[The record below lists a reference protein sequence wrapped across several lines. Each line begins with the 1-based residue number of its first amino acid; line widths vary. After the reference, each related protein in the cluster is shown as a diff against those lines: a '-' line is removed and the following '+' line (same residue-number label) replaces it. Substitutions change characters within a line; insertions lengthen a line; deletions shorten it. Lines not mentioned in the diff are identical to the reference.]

1 MYYLV
6 WSRSWAYYVLYVL
19 FIVFV
24 LYGIMYF
31 LTLGPMSEQNKQRD
45 GTAHNTTARTART
58 EAKTLL
64 PRYL

>member
-31 LTLGPMSEQNKQRD
+31 LTLVESS
-45 GTAHNTTARTART
+45 T
-58 EAKTLL
+58 
-64 PRYL
+64 RYQVQVHVHVLV

>member
-31 LTLGPMSEQNKQRD
+31 LTLTRMAWAGR
-45 GTAHNTTARTART
+45 
-58 EAKTLL
+58 
-64 PRYL
+64 